1 MKRVWVYEALSAG
14 AWPDAGPPA
23 ASLLGEGLAMRD
35 ALAADLAV
43 LGDYA
48 VTVAGS
54 KSLPPPPG
62 GLALDCAQPG
72 ETAADFV
79 ARSAVAHDLVWVV
92 APETGGLLAEL
103 QAVVAPPRW
112 LGCSAAAIRLA
123 GSKDAT
129 TARLHAAGIPTPRAF
144 EAAAW
149 TGRWVVKPDD
159 GAGALAT
166 RVHAG
171 RAEAEVD
178 RAGRAGETAVIE
190 PWVDGQA
197 LSLSLLCGG
206 DGEVEL
212 LSVNRQVTRL
222 DAAGWLRVDGLAL
235 NVLGRA
241 DPRWPLLRAT
251 AERVAAAIDG
261 LSGFVGVDLV
271 WHAGS
276 GPVVIE
282 VNPRL
287 TSAYIG
293 LSAALKR
300 NLAAAVLDAH
310 QESWTHAR
318 A

>member
-1 MKRVWVYEALSAG
+1 MQRVWVYEALSAG
-14 AWPDAGPPA
+14 AWTDAEPPA

-62 GLALDCAQPG
+62 GLALDCARPG
-72 ETAADFV
+72 ETAPDFV
-79 ARSAVAHDLVWVV
+79 ARSAVDHDLVWVV

-123 GSKDAT
+123 GSKGAT
-129 TARLHAAGIPTPRAF
+129 TARLHAVGVLTPRAF
-144 EAAAW
+144 DGPALS
-149 TGRWVVKPDD
+149 GRWVVKPDD

-166 RVHAG
+166 RVHHG

-190 PWVDGQA
+190 PWVDGLA

-206 DGEVEL
+206 GEVEL
-212 LSVNRQVTRL
+212 LSVNRQATRV
-222 DAAGWLRVDGLAL
+222 DAAGWLWVDGLEL
-235 NVLGRA
+235 DVLGRA
-241 DPRWPLLRAT
+241 DSRWPLLCAT

-261 LSGFVGVDLV
+261 LSGFVGIDLV
-271 WHAGS
+271 WHTGS